1 MGVSAFLFYCENK
14 KPNRNTLS
22 NMAKNVKILTIN
34 PGSTSTKIALFEG
47 ENNVFQKNLKH
58 SSEELAPFEKIADQF
73 EFRKNVILNVLKEEG
88 IAIDDIAYIVGRGG
102 LVKPIA
108 SGIYEVNDALLAD
121 LRKGVQGEHASN
133 LGGLIAADLAAQIG
147 AKAYIADPVVV
158 DELQDVARISGHPA
172 FERISI
178 FHALNQ
184 KAIARTYAKE
194 NGKKY
199 EDLNLIVAHLGGGIS
214 VAAHEKGKAIDVNNA
229 LDGDG
234 PFSPE
239 RSGGLPVGSLVKACF
254 SGQYTLP
261 QLKKMICGQGGY
273 VGYLNTN
280 DAYDVEVKA
289 KAGDA
294 KAAMIQ
300 EAMVYQVAK
309 EIGAMAT
316 VLKGKVDAILV
327 TGGIAYGKPFVES
340 LKEKVSFIAPV
351 AVYPGEDEMK
361 ALAMNAVML
370 DQGELTAKVYC

>member
-1 MGVSAFLFYCENK
+1 MSK
-14 KPNRNTLS
+14 T
-22 NMAKNVKILTIN
+22 VKILTIN

-47 ENNVFQKNLKH
+47 ETNVFQKNLKH
-58 SSEELAPFEKIADQF
+58 SAEELAPFDKVADQF
-73 EFRKNVILNVLKEEG
+73 GFRKNAILKVLKEEG
-88 IAIDDIAYIVGRGG
+88 IGIDDIAYIVGRGG

-108 SGIYEVNDALLAD
+108 SGIYEVNEALLAD

-214 VAAHEKGKAIDVNNA
+214 VAAHCKGKAIDVNNA

-239 RSGGLPVGSLVKACF
+239 RSGGLPVGSLIKACF
-254 SGQYTLP
+254 SGQYTLA

-280 DAYDVEVKA
+280 DAYEVEVKA
-289 KAGDA
+289 KDGDA

-300 EAMVYQVAK
+300 EAMAYQVAK

-340 LKEKVSFIAPV
+340 LKEKVSFLAPV

-361 ALAMNAVML
+361 ALAMNALML
-370 DQGELTAKVYC
+370 HQGELAAKIYC